1 MENVCLS
8 TFSLDTHWTVSLE
21 ALTSVIHLCALGE
34 PRNIYVEGDNPE
46 TTLTVPHLKENIPY
60 KFKVQ
65 AKTTQGVGPEREGI
79 ITIQSQDGGT
89 EPHPSGYAEIRKISE
104 QGMCLR
110 GSFSEPLWKPPFWWC
125 FQFP

>member
-1 MENVCLS
+1 MLVYLLIGH
-8 TFSLDTHWTVSLE
+8 SLDSLIGG
-21 ALTSVIHLCALGE
+21 SHF
-34 PRNIYVEGDNPE
+34 YVEGDNPE

-89 EPHPSGYAEIRKISE
+89 EPHPLDMQR
-104 QGMCLR
+104 
-110 GSFSEPLWKPPFWWC
+110 
-125 FQFP
+125 